1 MRYPVIMTLIGNAGL
16 VVVCLL
22 LGPAPFLN
30 IESSIVL
37 LQGMFALSG
46 MLSSLVMIS
55 TMRRAICASS
65 NLGYGQNV
73 GNMFMLSGIFKIY
86 SQNTRLSFFIFLRLC
101 ALNFYNFDF
110 RRVQY
115 YVLLGKFYRP
125 YSVRICC

>member
-1 MRYPVIMTLIGNAGL
+1 MRYPVIMTLIGNAGFA
-16 VVVCLL
+16 VVCLL

-30 IESSIVL
+30 IESSMVL

-73 GNMFMLSGIFKIY
+73 GNMFMLSGIF
-86 SQNTRLSFFIFLRLC
+86 NL
-101 ALNFYNFDF
+101 
-110 RRVQY
+110 
-115 YVLLGKFYRP
+115 
-125 YSVRICC
+125 